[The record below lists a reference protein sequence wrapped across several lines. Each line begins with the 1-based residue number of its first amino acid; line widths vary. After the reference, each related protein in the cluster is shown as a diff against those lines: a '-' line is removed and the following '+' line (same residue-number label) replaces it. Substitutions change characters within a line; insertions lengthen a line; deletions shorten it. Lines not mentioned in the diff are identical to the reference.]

1 MNAPTQIPVS
11 SAQII
16 FCSTDETAHSA
27 IDRMIADAD
36 GWLVAIDLETAPD
49 PSEIERLARLR
60 RQHAEARGKN
70 SRPRRSSRTQPAC

>member
-1 MNAPTQIPVS
+1 
-11 SAQII
+11 
-16 FCSTDETAHSA
+16 
-27 IDRMIADAD
+27 MIADAD